1 MMKRMLAVLV
11 SVVAISLFAAGAWAD
26 VASPGGCF
34 GENDRSHQ
42 YEKQDAGGD
51 AKLVQGQTP
60 DRSDTRRAGV
70 GLLSAAL
77 VTSGWL
83 FFRRQDLK
91 R

>member
-1 MMKRMLAVLV
+1 MMRRTLAVLFP
-11 SVVAISLFAAGAWAD
+11 VVAMLLFVGGAWAD
-26 VASPGGCF
+26 AAGPGSCF
-34 GENDRSHQ
+34 GSSDNSPPS
-42 YEKQDAGGD
+42 KKLDAGGD

-60 DRSDTRRAGV
+60 TRSDTRRAGV

-83 FFRRQDLK
+83 VLRRQDLK